1 MNTKSLL
8 FVLSISLLMLAMPAM
23 AQLEL
28 PRPSPMC
35 EITQKVGLGEV
46 KIAYSR
52 PGVKGRKI
60 FGDLVPYG
68 KMWRT
73 GANSPTKI
81 TFSDDVKVEGKDL
94 KAGTY
99 SLITIPGEREWEI
112 IFNTDSKG
120 RGVFSYNEAE
130 DVLRVKVKPFSLTP
144 KIESFMIYPADLED
158 NSAAIAIAWENTGVK
173 FTVSTEIEE
182 EIEAQIKQVLDPNR
196 DAGTYYQIASY
207 YYGKGQNLEEA
218 HNLINKSVEM
228 APRYWTMHLQAKIK
242 HMLKDKK
249 GAMAA
254 AEKSL
259 GMAKEAGN
267 QDYVRLNE
275 KLIADIKK

>member
-1 MNTKSLL
+1 
-8 FVLSISLLMLAMPAM
+8 MLASPAM

-35 EITQKVGLGEV
+35 EVTQKVGLGEV

-60 FGDLVPYG
+60 FGDLVPYN

-73 GANSPTKI
+73 GANAPTKI
-81 TFSDDVKVEGKDL
+81 TFTDDVKVEGQAL

-99 SLITIPGEREWEI
+99 TLITIPGEKAWQI
-112 IFNTDSKG
+112 IFNKDSKG
-120 RGVFSYNEAE
+120 RGVFSYDKSE
-130 DVLRVKVKPFSLTP
+130 DVLRVKVASFALKPAV
-144 KIESFMIYPADLED
+144 ESFMIYPADLKD
-158 NSAAIAIAWENTGVK
+158 NSAAIALAWQNTGVK

-182 EIEAQIKQVLDPNR
+182 KIEAQIKEVLNPNR
-196 DAGTYYQIASY
+196 DARTYYQIASY

-218 HNLINKSVEM
+218 HKLINKSVEM
-228 APRYWTMHLQAKIK
+228 EPRYWTMHLQAKVK

-249 GAMAA
+249 GALAA

-259 GMAKEAGN
+259 SMAKEAGN

-275 KLIADIKK
+275 KLMADIKAN